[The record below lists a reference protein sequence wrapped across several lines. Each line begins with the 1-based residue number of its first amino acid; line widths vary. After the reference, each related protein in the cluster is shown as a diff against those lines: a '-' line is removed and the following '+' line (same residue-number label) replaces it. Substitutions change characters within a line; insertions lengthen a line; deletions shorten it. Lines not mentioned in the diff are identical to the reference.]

1 MIEQKNNL
9 VKKFSLYSI
18 IIIVLLGL
26 VLNLVI
32 SYKIENMV
40 IERTKT
46 TTASIV
52 ETNAQSHHVLDLIKN
67 NNTNN
72 RESFKDI
79 YESLKT
85 EEIIRI
91 KIFNTNG
98 TIVYS
103 DEKELI
109 GKTFNDNEDLKKAL
123 KGLIEVEIN
132 RDLNKKENVYERHNY
147 SSLMEIYVP
156 IRNDHG
162 QIDGVV
168 ELYQVLDNIDHE
180 IYDMQFTVA
189 IMIFLGLGMLYVSL
203 IWIVKGAAATILN
216 QNIALSKA
224 YEDIK
229 SVDIMKSHFI
239 NTMSHE
245 LRTPLNSII
254 GFSDLLKQKTMGELK
269 EKQEKYLDNI
279 LRSSQHLLNLVNDI
293 LDLIIIDAGKLELV
307 KRKIP
312 VQITIDENIESI
324 KSKAQEKKVTIIKDI
339 DPQLQ
344 FIEADKEKISRILQS
359 LLDNAVK
366 FSRSEGGV
374 IKIITKKTG
383 NMAQFS
389 ISDNG
394 IGIKEENLDKLFQVF
409 QQLDS
414 GVSRKYGGSGLGLSI
429 SKKLVELH
437 GGNIRAESKYGEGS
451 KFTFQIPVE
460 NINGG
465 IIS

>member
-79 YESLKT
+79 YDSLKT

-254 GFSDLLKQKTMGELK
+254 GFSDLLKQKTMGELN

-312 VQITIDENIESI
+312 VQITIDENIEGI

-394 IGIKEENLDKLFQVF
+394 IGIKEENLGKLFQVF

-451 KFTFQIPVE
+451 TFTFQIPVE
-460 NINGG
+460 NKNGG